1 MTTSFSTER
10 LFTLPTFEGVRL
22 IRIYVAKRLGCTF
35 EELLFTINRVEAD
48 ARDLDLA
55 AATYLHKLV
64 EDGCPVDGYDFY
76 QACITAVVTKH
87 QPNWCKAMR
96 NGRRRFLDSL
106 RQNDRD
112 VFNAAGLMEEPPPLA
127 VALWWDSVAGF
138 ARLLTDMEKMKQAR
152 KAEELTMNFE
162 RVRLK
167 MLGIHK
173 EPEWK
178 GLDDNF
184 AGYDVLSYDPG
195 EFAPTN
201 RMIEV
206 KSTTAS
212 PLRFIISRNEWE
224 QASKFGPAYL
234 FHVWDMQKDPPA
246 LYERTTAQV
255 ALHIPTDNDKGKW
268 KTAEIP
274 LGNL

>member
-1 MTTSFSTER
+1 M
-10 LFTLPTFEGVRL
+10 
-22 IRIYVAKRLGCTF
+22 AKQLGCTF
-35 EELLFTINRVEAD
+35 EELLSTIEHVEAD
-48 ARDLDLA
+48 APNLDLTA
-55 AATYLHKLV
+55 AAYLHELV
-64 EDGCPVDGYDFY
+64 EDGCALDGYDFY

-96 NGRRRFLDSL
+96 QGRRRFLDSL
-106 RQNDRD
+106 ESNDRD
-112 VFNAAGLMEEPPPLA
+112 VFNAAGLMKDPPPLA

-138 ARLLTDMEKMKQAR
+138 ARMLTDLEKMKQAR
-152 KAEELTMNFE
+152 EAEELSMKYE
-162 RVRLK
+162 RQRLK
-167 MLGIHK
+167 DLGIDK

-184 AGYDVLSYDPG
+184 AGYDVLSYDRG

-212 PLRFIISRNEWE
+212 PLRFIITRNEWD
-224 QASKFGPAYL
+224 QAQKSGPAYF
-234 FHVWDMQKDPPA
+234 FHVWDMQKVPPI
-246 LYERTTAQV
+246 LYERTSKQV
-255 ALHIPTDNDKGKW
+255 ALHIPSDNELGKW

-274 LGNL
+274 LGG